1 MRRNEFK
8 KWMMNQKRLY
18 MGKWDFYTELATNS
32 RISCLERLETIFNID
47 LDEKVKSISIAE
59 NFLNDI
65 RKAHIEDLRHTPLS
79 NAFRHY
85 FKFATGQTI
94 ERIF

>member
-1 MRRNEFK
+1 MRINEFK
-8 KWMMNQKRLY
+8 QWMMSQKRFY
-18 MGKWDFYTELATNS
+18 RGEWDFYTELAINS
-32 RISCLERLETIFNID
+32 RILCLEKLETIFNID
-47 LDEKVKSISIAE
+47 IDEKVENRLIAE

-65 RKAHIEDLRHTPLS
+65 RDAHIEDLKHTPLS

-85 FKFATGQTI
+85 FKFATGKTI